1 MKIKNIHI
9 KNFKCFDDYEIDFG
23 ENSTVLIGKN
33 GSGKT
38 SLIVALKSAMSFL
51 FSKYRDKNL
60 KLDILSTTPDLHLDN
75 LKPTDAYYNQ
85 ETLEPKYPISIHCNA
100 ITDKFQQTKGSN
112 VLSWELLKNT
122 ANGKLLDTKYREAFI
137 AFLKH
142 YNGDRRNAEIPVLAY
157 FSDSYPHKKIGIRT
171 YAKNELMK
179 IGPLSRSFGYYMWD
193 AESNCSEIWQNRY
206 ISTYSIINDFKNT
219 EKETSEQRKEINFI
233 DNRIKQFAQ
242 CLRADLPD
250 INNEFEVKKI
260 TLRRPIKDE
269 TYIQFHFADGRE
281 ILFENLPMGYYRL
294 ISIVFDIA
302 YRSFIINGDKEPH
315 GIVLIDEIELHLHPS
330 LQQEVLERFKKT
342 FPNIQFVVSSHS
354 PLVISNLKADGI
366 KDRILRLENN
376 GLKFTA
382 EEVDN
387 VYGIDYNT
395 NLIRVMDT
403 HYRPSTVD
411 KLINAYLVLKGKK
424 REVEAT
430 GAYNKLK
437 EYLGGN
443 ISDLLQE
450 EIDERL
456 KSYK

>member
-9 KNFKCFDDYEIDFG
+9 KNFRCFDNYEIDFG

-38 SLIVALKSAMSFL
+38 SLIVSLKSAMSFI
-51 FSKYRDKNL
+51 FSKYRDKKL
-60 KLDILSTTPDLHLDN
+60 KLEILSTTPDLHLDN
-75 LKPTDAYYNQ
+75 LKPTDAYFNQ
-85 ETLEPKYPISIHCNA
+85 ETLEPNYPISIHCNA

-142 YNGDRRNAEIPVLAY
+142 YNSDRRSAEIPILAY
-157 FSDSYPHKKIGIRT
+157 FSDSYPHKKIGVRT

-179 IGPLSRSFGYYMWD
+179 TGPLSRSFGYYMWD

-206 ISTYSIINDFKNT
+206 IGTYSIINDFKNT
-219 EKETSEQRKEINFI
+219 EKETFEQRKEINFI
-233 DNRIKQFAQ
+233 DNRIKQFTQ

-250 INNEFEVKKI
+250 INSEFEVTKI
-260 TLRRPIKDE
+260 TLRRPTKDE
-269 TYIQFHFADGRE
+269 THIQFHFADGRE

-294 ISIVFDIA
+294 LSIVFDIA
-302 YRSFIINGDKEPH
+302 YRSYIINGEKEPH

-330 LQQEVLERFKKT
+330 LQQEVLERFKTT
-342 FPNIQFVVSSHS
+342 FQNIQFVVSSHS
-354 PLVISNLKADGI
+354 PLVISNLTADGI
-366 KDRILRLENN
+366 KDRILKLENN
-376 GLKFTA
+376 GIKYSA
-382 EEVDN
+382 ELIEN

-424 REVEAT
+424 REVEAI

-437 EYLGGN
+437 EYLGGS
-443 ISDLLQE
+443 ISNLLQQ
-450 EIDERL
+450 EIDDRL
-456 KSYK
+456 KAYE